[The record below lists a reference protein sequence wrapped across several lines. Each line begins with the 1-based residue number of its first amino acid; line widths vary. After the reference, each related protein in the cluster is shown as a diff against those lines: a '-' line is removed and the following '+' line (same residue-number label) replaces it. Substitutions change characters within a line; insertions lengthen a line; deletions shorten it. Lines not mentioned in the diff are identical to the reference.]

1 MASPAVAYISF
12 DVVPA
17 PKGAAVHIAAFVQL
31 LAQEFGT
38 VHLVT
43 VAEATRYGA
52 SGAEENVATQYI
64 ASAGM
69 LSRGSSF
76 LPGIQHSPLPAEG
89 ATLIH
94 RVLNFRRHLSTWL
107 EGKHF
112 AIIHIRSIYEG
123 YPIAKEKDR
132 WCDRLIFEVNGL
144 PSIEL
149 PYRYPSVAE
158 DAELLHKLKAQE
170 QICLHA
176 ADVIVTPSP
185 VTRDHLIRRGIESSK
200 IQVIPNGVD
209 LDVFQYQSPRIGA
222 LSEPSHASDFEICYF
237 GTLSKWQG
245 VDLAVRA
252 LARVHSQLPARL
264 TLIGPATKRQTR
276 LLDKL
281 ATKLGVRDRLTLKAP
296 STQAALVEQLHHSHC
311 TIAPLTACDRNL
323 IQGCCPLKVL
333 EGMASGTPV
342 IASDLPVVRAL
353 GTPMM
358 HFILV
363 KPNSVTA
370 LVEAFV
376 QLQQNPDN
384 AQQLSIAARLHV
396 EQHFTWAI
404 AGRSLT
410 HLYRT
415 LLS

>member
-1 MASPAVAYISF
+1 MLSPALAYISF
-12 DVVPA
+12 DIVPA

-31 LAQEFGT
+31 LAQEFGS

-43 VAEATRYGA
+43 VAATEPVPFTIAR
-52 SGAEENVATQYI
+52 TQHT
-64 ASAGM
+64 S
-69 LSRGSSF
+69 
-76 LPGIQHSPLPAEG
+76 LPAEG

-94 RVLNFRRHLSTWL
+94 RVLNFRRHLRAWL
-107 EGKHF
+107 EGKRF

-123 YPIAKEKDR
+123 YPIAREKDR

-149 PYRYPSVAE
+149 PYRYPDVAE
-158 DAELLHKLKAQE
+158 DAELQHKLKAQE
-170 QICLHA
+170 QICLDA

-185 VTRDHLIRRGIESSK
+185 ITRDHLIRRGVDPGK

-209 LDVFQYQSPRIGA
+209 LSIFQYQAPQIYA
-222 LSEPSHASDFEICYF
+222 ASASLTAPNFEVCYF

-252 LARVHSQLPARL
+252 LAMVQPRCPTRL
-264 TLIGPATKRQTR
+264 TLIGPASKRQAN

-281 ATKLGVRDRLTLKAP
+281 ATKLGVRDRFTLQAP
-296 STQAALVEQLHHSHC
+296 STQAALVDQLHRSHC
-311 TIAPLTACDRNL
+311 TIAPLTSCDRNL
-323 IQGCCPLKVL
+323 VQGCCPLKVL

-353 GTPMM
+353 GTPTT
-358 HFILV
+358 HFIPV

-370 LVEAFV
+370 LAAAWVY
-376 QLQQNPDN
+376 LQHHPDY
-384 AQQLSIAARLHV
+384 AQRLSTTARHHI
-396 EQHFTWAI
+396 EQHFTWAA

-410 HLYRT
+410 HLYHT
-415 LLS
+415 LLP